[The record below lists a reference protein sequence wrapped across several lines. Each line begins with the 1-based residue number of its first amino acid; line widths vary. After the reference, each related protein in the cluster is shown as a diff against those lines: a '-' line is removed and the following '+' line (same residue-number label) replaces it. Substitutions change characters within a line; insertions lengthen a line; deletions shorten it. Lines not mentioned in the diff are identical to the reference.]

1 MSEKDPGRGLEEND
15 DRTVFRPMP
24 APRQPPGLAPTPA
37 PGDAQPQPAPPS
49 MAEEGT
55 IFRPNP
61 GGRRPAS
68 VLADPARKP
77 PPPAPRQ
84 AAVQGLDLSAPNA
97 NPIMQAAGPLL
108 LLLGR
113 LRTSLLRAPGPGL
126 TPQIAAAIEK
136 CERDMRAVGVA
147 PEDVDTAKYVLC
159 ATADEVLANLPDE
172 DRNPALQSG
181 LMTRFFGEN
190 NQGSRFFDELDR
202 VKQDAPARHQLLE
215 LFQACLALGF
225 QGGRQTL
232 PGGAATLQDLRH
244 NLSEVLQK
252 SAPAPERQLSPR
264 WEGQPLASHAVSL
277 RVPLWTAAGLAALIV
292 FTNFVGLRLSLGRR
306 AEAAA
311 ETLTSLNPQTP
322 VSIARKVAVAPPPAP
337 PPTQAQASQLD
348 HIRKVLEPNIDAG
361 ALSVDSSANQIV
373 IHITD
378 RALFQPGRATVLDDV
393 RPLMMF
399 IALALDDEKGAVKV
413 VGHSDNTPISNARFA
428 SNFELSLERAKVVGA
443 LLKQSL
449 SRPERVEVEG
459 KGADVPIA
467 SNDTPEGRN
476 KNRRVEIV
484 VPRSD

>member
-1 MSEKDPGRGLEEND
+1 MSDKDPGRGLEEND

-24 APRQPPGLAPTPA
+24 APR
-37 PGDAQPQPAPPS
+37 PPS
-49 MAEEGT
+49 SPAKPAAGAARPQQAPASPDEGT

-68 VLADPARKP
+68 VLLDPAKKP
-77 PPPAPRQ
+77 PAPAPRQ
-84 AAVQGLDLSAPNA
+84 SAVQGLDLSAPNP

-113 LRTSLLRAPGPGL
+113 LRTAQLRAPGSGL

-147 PEDVDTAKYVLC
+147 AEDVETAKYVLC
-159 ATADEVLANLPDE
+159 ATADEVLGNLPDE
-172 DRNPALQSG
+172 DRNPAFQSG
-181 LMTRFFGEN
+181 VMTRFYGEN
-190 NQGSRFFDELDR
+190 NKRSRFFDELER
-202 VKQDAPARHQLLE
+202 VKQDAPARRQLLE
-215 LFQACLALGF
+215 LFHACLALGF
-225 QGGRQTL
+225 QGDRQTS
-232 PGGAATLQDLRH
+232 PGDAAALQDARRD
-244 NLSEVLQK
+244 LSGILQK
-252 SAPAPERQLSPR
+252 ATPQPQRELSPR

-277 RVPLWTAAGLAALIV
+277 RVPLWTAAGIAGLIV
-292 FTNFVGLRLSLGRR
+292 FANFVGLRLTLGHH

-311 ETLTSLNPQTP
+311 QSLIALNPQTP
-322 VSIARKVAVAPPPAP
+322 VSIARTAAVAPPPAP
-337 PPTQAQASQLD
+337 PPTQAQASQID
-348 HIRKVLEPNIDAG
+348 HIRKVLEPNISAG
-361 ALSVDSSANQIV
+361 ALGVDSSANQIV

-378 RALFQPGRATVLDDV
+378 RALFQPGKATVLEDV

-399 IALALDDEKGAVKV
+399 VALALDDEKGAVKV

-428 SNFELSLERAKVVGA
+428 SNFELSLERAKAVGD

-467 SNDTPEGRN
+467 SNDTAEGRN